1 MLPRVAYDQFTLDDV
16 KRKLGL
22 TVREVEGAF
31 ADVPPIAA
39 SAWLTETLQEG
50 SALALS
56 YATEKA
62 RSEWIIA
69 PVLLE
74 LRRQRRGE
82 LAVFSGA
89 EFDVDPTRGLTGF
102 CDWIVTRSPELF
114 AIEAPVIAVVEAKN
128 ENFRQGV
135 PQCIAEMYAA
145 RIFNERRERP
155 RRFVY
160 GVVTTGDI
168 WRFLRM
174 EGDVVTLDV
183 SAYYLRDLD
192 RVLGV
197 LRAMT
202 APETSPGVELAAPAR
217 DG

>member
-1 MLPRVAYDQFTLDDV
+1 MLPRMAYNQFTLDDV

-31 ADVPPIAA
+31 ADAPPTAP
-39 SAWLTETLQEG
+39 SAWLAETLQEG
-50 SALALS
+50 TALALS

-74 LRRQRRGE
+74 VRRQRRGE

-89 EFDVDPTRGLTGF
+89 EFDVDASRGLTGF

-114 AIEAPVIAVVEAKN
+114 AIEVPVIAVVEAKN

-145 RIFNERRERP
+145 QLFNVRRERP

-160 GVVTTGDI
+160 GVVTTGDV

-174 EGDVVTLDV
+174 EGDVVTIDV
-183 SAYYLRDLD
+183 SAYYLRELD

-197 LRAMT
+197 LLSMT
-202 APETSPGVELAAPAR
+202 APETTPAEGRTAVAR

>member
-1 MLPRVAYDQFTLDDV
+1 MAYNQFTLDDI
-16 KRKLGL
+16 KRTLGL
-22 TVREVEGAF
+22 AVQEIEGAF
-31 ADVPPIAA
+31 ADAPPIAP
-39 SAWLTETLQEG
+39 SAWLAETLREG

-56 YATEKA
+56 YSTEKA

-82 LAVFSGA
+82 LAIFSGA
-89 EFDVDPTRGLTGF
+89 EFDVDASRGLTGF

-145 RIFNERRERP
+145 RIFNERSERP
-155 RRFVY
+155 MRCVY
-160 GVVTTGDI
+160 GVVTTGDV
-168 WRFLRM
+168 WRFLRL
-174 EGDVVTLDV
+174 EGDAVTIDV
-183 SAYYLRDLD
+183 SAYYLREID

-197 LRAMT
+197 LLAMT
-202 APETSPGVELAAPAR
+202 APQTPRVL
-217 DG
+217 

>member
-1 MLPRVAYDQFTLDDV
+1 MAYDQFTLDDV
-16 KRKLGL
+16 KGRLGL
-22 TVREVEGAF
+22 TVREREGAF
-31 ADVPPIAA
+31 AEVPAVAP
-39 SAWLTETLQEG
+39 SAWLAETLREG

-74 LRRQRRGE
+74 VRRHHGGAV
-82 LAVFSGA
+82 AVFSGA
-89 EFDVDPTRGLTGF
+89 EFEVDPARGLTGF

-114 AIEAPVIAVVEAKN
+114 AIEAPAVAVVEAKN

-145 RIFNERRERP
+145 QVFNARRGRP
-155 RRFVY
+155 RDAVY
-160 GVVTTGDI
+160 GVVTTGDV
-168 WRFLRM
+168 WRFLRL
-174 EGDVVTLDV
+174 EGDVATIDV
-183 SAYYLRDLD
+183 SPYYLREID

-197 LRAMT
+197 LVAMT
-202 APETSPGVELAAPAR
+202 R
-217 DG
+217 